1 MIKIIFSIFFTIG
14 SFFGSV
20 YQPKPQPKA
29 YIVRTIE
36 GDVLEKRIASN
47 PPKMLKKYELA
58 DAFVERNPKTNQMT
72 YYYTV
77 Y

>member
-1 MIKIIFSIFFTIG
+1 MIKIIFSIFFAIG

-20 YQPKPQPKA
+20 YQPKPQPKT
-29 YIVRTIE
+29 YVVKTIE
-36 GDVLEKRIASN
+36 GDVLEKRIATN